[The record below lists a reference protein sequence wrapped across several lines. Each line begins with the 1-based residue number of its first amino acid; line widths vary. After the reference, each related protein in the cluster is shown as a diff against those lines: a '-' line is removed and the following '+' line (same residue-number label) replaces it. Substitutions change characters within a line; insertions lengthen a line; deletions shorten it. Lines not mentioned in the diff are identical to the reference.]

1 MECKLIHRG
10 YSHQCDI
17 NCRHS
22 FIYVIIHGIATIYKG
37 ITMSKALRLV
47 YMLQSIP
54 RAPHKI
60 SSRHLHEKLLQ
71 NNFNVDFRSVQRD
84 LNELSTLFPDLQND
98 GYKVEIGWFWT
109 KESKIQ
115 QIPAIDPSM
124 ALTFKLVD
132 QFLSELVPKSVKAVL
147 KPYFDSS
154 EDVLNA
160 LGTDKMATWSDKV
173 RILPRTQP
181 LKPAI
186 INKKVLAVIY
196 QGLFEGK
203 QIQAKYRRG
212 YDDEIRDYVLSP
224 LGLIFRE
231 NAIYLAANLK
241 KDYAPLH
248 FALHRFVKC
257 ELSETPSETP
267 KDFKLDSMIDSGS
280 FEYANIENKK
290 IRLTVLFDPVA
301 AKHLSESPLSND
313 QTMTTKRDGRIQ
325 ITATV
330 KDTRQ
335 LKWWLL
341 GFGDQV
347 EVIKP
352 KRLRDEFIEIGNNLV
367 SRYN

>member
-1 MECKLIHRG
+1 
-10 YSHQCDI
+10 
-17 NCRHS
+17 
-22 FIYVIIHGIATIYKG
+22 
-37 ITMSKALRLV
+37 MSKALRLL
-47 YMLQSIP
+47 YILQSIP
-54 RAPHKI
+54 RAPQKI
-60 SSRHLHEKLLQ
+60 SSRQLHERLQQ
-71 NNFNVDFRSVQRD
+71 NNFVIDLRSVQRD

-98 GYKVEIGWFWT
+98 NCKVEIGWRWT

-132 QFLSELVPKSVKAVL
+132 QFLSELVPQSVKAIL

-154 EDVLNA
+154 DDVLNA

-181 LKPAI
+181 LIPAA
-186 INKKVLAVIY
+186 INEEVLTTVY

-203 QIQAKYRRG
+203 QIQATYRRG
-212 YDDEIRDYVLSP
+212 YDEEIRDYVLNP
-224 LGLIFRE
+224 LGLVFRE
-231 NAIYLAANLK
+231 NAIYLVANLK

-248 FALHRFVKC
+248 YALHRFTDC
-257 ELSETPSETP
+257 ELLGSPVETSD
-267 KDFKLDSMIDSGS
+267 DFKLDDVIKSGS
-280 FEYANIENKK
+280 FEYAEIEGKMLS
-290 IRLTVLFDPVA
+290 LTVIVDPTV
-301 AKHLSESPLSND
+301 AKHLSESPLSDD
-313 QTMTTKRDGRIQ
+313 QTMTEGIDERIKVS
-325 ITATV
+325 ATV

-352 KRLRDEFIEIGNNLV
+352 KRLRDEFIEIGNSLV
-367 SRYN
+367 NRYS